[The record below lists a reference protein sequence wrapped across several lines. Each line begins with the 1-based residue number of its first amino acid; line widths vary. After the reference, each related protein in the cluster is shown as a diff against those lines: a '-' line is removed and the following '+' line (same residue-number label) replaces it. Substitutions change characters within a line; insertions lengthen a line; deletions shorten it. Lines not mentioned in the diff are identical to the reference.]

1 MSQQARRRD
10 RVREWVE
17 EVKRVA
23 EGAWDSDPPA
33 TGPLTVAIT
42 YFFDSTSFD
51 VDNIP
56 KPILDALKGMVF
68 ADDSQIFG
76 LLCRKRDM
84 NNNLQIQNPSPDLI
98 DFLLQSRQVL
108 HIAVSN
114 ALEREV
120 SFW

>member
-1 MSQQARRRD
+1 MSQQARRGD
-10 RVREWVE
+10 RVREWVK

-33 TGPLTVAIT
+33 TGPLTAAIT

-51 VDNIP
+51 VDYIP

-68 ADDSQIFG
+68 ADDSQIFD

-84 NNNLQIQNPSPDLI
+84 NDNLQIQNPSPDLI